1 MRGDTGRKHTRRQL
15 LAAGTVAGVTAQSGC
30 LRLIGGAETGEQA
43 GGDPPSEVT
52 LSGGDLRVRIT
63 EDAYDTRT
71 IASSL
76 RYGNRELLDRAL
88 SFSVWTPE
96 EEQIEYV
103 GTDAVTSN
111 DGTYRLERRFGFDS
125 ERRLSLRHEV
135 GVTGDTPVITVAT
148 AVENVGDEPVVMN
161 RPDNHAHDGWLVSRL
176 PPLADPVGEF
186 RYHISGNEVYVV
198 SEVERWQT
206 HFIEGDP
213 PFITHFDDSH
223 AVTLGVI
230 DGPTTAT
237 QAVTRSIDGDA
248 GGVDMCVG
256 GIELDP
262 GASTEYTSVVAVHE
276 TAEGIAE
283 TARRLVEA
291 AR

>member
-1 MRGDTGRKHTRRQL
+1 MRGDAGRKPTRRQL
-15 LAAGTVAGVTAQSGC
+15 LTGGVAAGLTAQSGC
-30 LRLIGGAETGEQA
+30 LRLIRGSDTGEQT
-43 GGDPPSEVT
+43 GGNPPSEVT
-52 LSGGDLRVRIT
+52 LSGGDLRVRVT

-71 IASSL
+71 IVSSL
-76 RYGNRELLDRAL
+76 QYGDRELLGRAL
-88 SFSVWTPE
+88 SFSVWTPA
-96 EEQIEYV
+96 EEQIEHV
-103 GTDAVTSN
+103 GTDAVTSD

-125 ERRLSLRHEV
+125 ERELSLRHEV
-135 GVTGDTPVITVAT
+135 GFTGDTPAITVTT
-148 AVENVGDEPVVMN
+148 AIENVGDEPVVMN

-198 SEVERWQT
+198 SGVERWQT
-206 HFIEGDP
+206 HFVEGDP

-276 TAEGIAE
+276 TSEDVAGTAE
-283 TARRLVEA
+283 RLVEA